1 MEGQTSSI
9 ANPSTTI
16 TNFYENLE
24 ILKNNRN
31 ISTKDLEKQ
40 LNFSDGYFDKLNKG
54 KNFPNID
61 SIIRISHFFNIGI
74 EPLLQM
80 NLKCIPDSELKIF
93 NFIKKLEIETLEG
106 KLKWKKW
113 KSAMYK
119 TAIEI
124 ADSKKEYGVKAY
136 LTGHPYILNIQEN
149 IYIKIIPF
157 ITDEKQ
163 PQNQFYK
170 IVMRNDLDSKS
181 EKIIADQMKSCDS
194 VKNAINNLWNSIM
207 CSIKYE
213 YVSDDVIIFI
223 DDYLKKSDKK
233 NIGILPT
240 KEESKENKKS
250 K

>member
-1 MEGQTSSI
+1 
-9 ANPSTTI
+9 
-16 TNFYENLE
+16 
-24 ILKNNRN
+24 
-31 ISTKDLEKQ
+31 
-40 LNFSDGYFDKLNKG
+40 
-54 KNFPNID
+54 
-61 SIIRISHFFNIGI
+61 
-74 EPLLQM
+74 M

-136 LTGHPYILNIQEN
+136 LIGHPYILNMQEN
-149 IYIKIIPF
+149 IYIKIIPC

>member
-1 MEGQTSSI
+1 M
-9 ANPSTTI
+9 
-16 TNFYENLE
+16 
-24 ILKNNRN
+24 
-31 ISTKDLEKQ
+31 
-40 LNFSDGYFDKLNKG
+40 
-54 KNFPNID
+54 
-61 SIIRISHFFNIGI
+61 
-74 EPLLQM
+74 
-80 NLKCIPDSELKIF
+80 
-93 NFIKKLEIETLEG
+93 
-106 KLKWKKW
+106 
-113 KSAMYK
+113 
-119 TAIEI
+119 
-124 ADSKKEYGVKAY
+124 
-136 LTGHPYILNIQEN
+136 QEN